1 MASLRSL
8 LLPVASRG
16 IPSRSS
22 RSPRD
27 LWLKGLVFKR
37 TLWLFFWAFRW
48 AFFFAAF
55 FFTAVVIRFFLLAFF
70 LAPFFTATACLH
82 SKFDALRF
90 QVRRSISNDFP
101 IAPFTQLGT
110 SSKHEIWQSH
120 FSTIK
125 NARRERSRE
134 IVRFQIIS
142 LRCR

>member
-22 RSPRD
+22 RSPRG

-90 QVRRSISNDFP
+90 QVRRS
-101 IAPFTQLGT
+101 
-110 SSKHEIWQSH
+110 SSDG
-120 FSTIK
+120 ST
-125 NARRERSRE
+125 
-134 IVRFQIIS
+134 VRAIYTIGRKQQTRD
-142 LRCR
+142 L